1 MKQKT
6 KKISLENCKDDI
18 KVISAGQQKLLTGGG
33 CACCICSPG
42 NGNSG
47 LGGSPK
53 ASISH

>member
-6 KKISLENCKDDI
+6 KKISWENFKDEI
-18 KVISAGQQKLLTGGG
+18 KVISAGGG

-47 LGGSPK
+47 LGGSTK

>member
-6 KKISLENCKDDI
+6 KKISWENFKDEI

-33 CACCICSPG
+33 CACSICSLG

-47 LGGSPK
+47 LGGSTK